1 MTRKKIKIG
10 DTVEYDFIISKGIGE
25 LVSIETVAYGT
36 VSNTWYSV
44 KGEDGTFYPC
54 RKEALTLVNG

>member
-1 MTRKKIKIG
+1 MAKKKIKIG
-10 DTVEYDFIISKGIGE
+10 DKVEYDFIISKGTGK

-44 KGEDGTFYPC
+44 KGEDGTLYPC
-54 RKEALTLVNG
+54 RK

>member
-1 MTRKKIKIG
+1 MARKKIKIG
-10 DTVEYDFIISKGIGE
+10 DIVEYNFIISKGIGE

-44 KGEDGTFYPC
+44 KGDDGTLYPC

>member
-1 MTRKKIKIG
+1 MARKELKVG
-10 DTVEYDFIISKGIGE
+10 DKVKYDFIISKGIGE
-25 LVSIETVAYGT
+25 LVSIETITYGT

-44 KGEDGTFYPC
+44 KGEDGTSYPC